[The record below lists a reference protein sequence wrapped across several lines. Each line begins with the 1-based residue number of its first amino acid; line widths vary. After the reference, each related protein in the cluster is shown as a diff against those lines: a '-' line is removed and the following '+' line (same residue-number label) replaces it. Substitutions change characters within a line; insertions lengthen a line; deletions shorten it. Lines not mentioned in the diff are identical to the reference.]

1 MNRKSRLDQTT
12 RTIASFIGSWWGILV
27 HFLWFFLWHIFR
39 FPLEKLT
46 LLVSLEAIFI
56 GIFLLMA
63 ANQVEAERE
72 KREAREQARELSNV
86 KEDLQLDQKEV
97 QAIREIQQMVKVLT
111 EEFEK
116 NKKSSA

>member
-1 MNRKSRLDQTT
+1 MNQKSCLDKST
-12 RTIASFIGSWWGILV
+12 RVIASFIGSWWGIYV
-27 HFLWFFLWHIFR
+27 HAAWFLIWFIFG

-63 ANQVEAERE
+63 ANQAEAERE
-72 KREAREQARELSNV
+72 KREAREQARELNNV

-97 QAIREIQQMVKVLT
+97 QAIREVRQMIKTLT
-111 EEFEK
+111 TEFEK
-116 NKKSSA
+116 IKKHRS